1 LSDENIRN
9 ELKSWILKKNPKI
22 QATDLLDSTPIL
34 EKRILKSL
42 DVMDLIL
49 KIEKLGGG
57 PVDVETIKP
66 GSFKSI
72 DVIMEV
78 FFKEV
83 FFGGRK

>member
-1 LSDENIRN
+1 VSDENVRN
-9 ELKSWILKKNPKI
+9 ELKSWILKKNSKI
-22 QATDLLDSTPIL
+22 QAADLTDSTPLL

-72 DVIMEV
+72 DVIVDV
-78 FFKEV
+78 FFRGK
-83 FFGGRK
+83 K